1 MDSTN
6 LGKFVDFMWDNS
18 VFVLM
23 SLKWWMASCF
33 LVSLSK
39 WKSLWNKYNYMHV
52 NLLASWA
59 ENMKTV
65 GPSVR
70 DRQIFGRTDKFF
82 NLSVRLTDK
91 KLPIILGDFMPD
103 R

>member
-1 MDSTN
+1 MDQGT
-6 LGKFVDFMWDNS
+6 M
-18 VFVLM
+18 
-23 SLKWWMASCF
+23 
-33 LVSLSK
+33 
-39 WKSLWNKYNYMHV
+39 
-52 NLLASWA
+52 A
-59 ENMKTV
+59 ENMKIV

-70 DRQIFGRTDKFF
+70 DRQIFGQTDKLL